1 MKPTN
6 YHLFDFLDFDPDLSR
21 DESLWKAYKPTSVYE
36 KDGDICINVPFQ
48 KQVLSNDMA
57 PDTTSPRE
65 EYTLVI
71 RQYTSGITRLFIG
84 FGEESMTDQSEMLQF
99 SDRVKKL
106 PLQVTQTEGEWL
118 ITTQDGIQRALI
130 HVKPPVLDRWSELLP
145 DPQET
150 LDLRLYPDGKREIR
164 LAAYDHFS
172 PPRYDALPLA
182 FCKRNGVKER
192 ATLSFE
198 SKPDECFAGTGERF
212 AKMDLSGQ
220 TFFLKNQDGQ
230 GVNNRR
236 TYKNIPFYLS
246 SRMYGTFYHTC
257 AHSKLSLAGQSTR
270 SVQFLSDQ
278 AMLDVFIIA
287 GNTMEEILRGY
298 RDLTGYP
305 SMPPLWSFGI
315 WMSRMTY
322 FSADEVNEIC
332 DRMRAEHYPC
342 DVIHLDTGWFKTDSS
357 RMYGTFYHTCAHSK
371 LSLAGQSTRSVQF
384 LSDQAMLD
392 VFIIAGNTMEEILRG
407 YRDLTGYPSMPP
419 LWSFGIW
426 MSRMTYFS
434 ADEVN
439 EICDRMR
446 AEHYPCDVIHLDTGW
461 FKTDWLCE
469 WKFNEERFPDPKG
482 FIQGLKKKGYRVSLW
497 QLPYVAENAEQID
510 EARKNDYIAP
520 LTKKQDSEG
529 SNFSALDYAG
539 TIDFTYPKAT
549 EWYKG
554 LLKNLLDMGVTCIK
568 TDFGEN
574 IHMDALYKGMKPELL
589 NNLYALLYQKA
600 AYEITKDVTGDGI
613 VWARSA
619 WAGCQR
625 YPLHWGGDSCSS
637 WDGMAGSLKGGLHFG
652 LSGFAFW
659 SHDVPGFHTL
669 PNFMNSVVADDV
681 YMRWTQFGV
690 FSSHIRYHGTNKR
703 EPWHYPAIAPIIKKW
718 WKLRYTLIPYII
730 AQSRKAIS
738 SGAPLLQALIFH
750 HPEDKLCWHIDDE
763 YYFGNDFL
771 VAPVMNSENRRDVY
785 LPEGQWVNFFTG
797 EVLEGGRWL
806 KDLDVP
812 LDEMPVY
819 VRQGATIPVYPDEVE
834 CTDEMDLSK
843 SAELHI
849 DNHFKGIFKD

>member
-6 YHLFDFLDFDPDLSR
+6 YHLFDFLDFDLNLSKN
-21 DESLWKAYKPTSVYE
+21 ESLWKACKPTHVCE
-36 KDGDICINVPFQ
+36 KDGDILVTVPFQ
-48 KQVLSNDMA
+48 KQLLANDMA
-57 PDTTSPRE
+57 ADISVPRE
-65 EYTLVI
+65 ESTLLI
-71 RQYTSGITRLFIG
+71 RQYNNKIIRLFAG
-84 FGEESMTDQSEMLQF
+84 FGEEGITDKSEMLQF
-99 SDRVKKL
+99 GDAVKKV
-106 PLQVTQTEGEWL
+106 PLQVKWNDGEWL
-118 ITTQDGIQRALI
+118 ISTEDGVRRAVI
-130 HVKPPVLDRWSELLP
+130 NVKEPQLDRWSELLP

-150 LDLRLYPDGKREIR
+150 LDITLYPDGQKEIR
-164 LAAYDHFS
+164 LSAYDHFS

-182 FCKRNGVKER
+182 YCLKDGKKER
-192 ATLSFE
+192 ATISFE
-198 SKPDECFAGTGERF
+198 CKADECFAGTGERF
-212 AKMDLSGQ
+212 AKMDLSGH

-257 AHSKLSLAGQSTR
+257 AHSKLSLADCSTR
-270 SVQFLSDQ
+270 SVEFLSDQ

-287 GNTMEEILRGY
+287 GDSVEEILRGY

-305 SMPPLWSFGI
+305 SMPPLWSFGT

-332 DRMRAEHYPC
+332 DRMR
-342 DVIHLDTGWFKTDSS
+342 T
-357 RMYGTFYHTCAHSK
+357 
-371 LSLAGQSTRSVQF
+371 
-384 LSDQAMLD
+384 
-392 VFIIAGNTMEEILRG
+392 
-407 YRDLTGYPSMPP
+407 
-419 LWSFGIW
+419 
-426 MSRMTYFS
+426 
-434 ADEVN
+434 
-439 EICDRMR
+439 
-446 AEHYPCDVIHLDTGW
+446 EHYPCDVIHLDTGW

-482 FIQGLKKKGYRVSLW
+482 FIQGLKNKGYRVSLW
-497 QLPYVAENAEQID
+497 QLPYVAEDAEQID
-510 EARKNDYIAP
+510 EARENDYIAP
-520 LTKKQDSEG
+520 LTKKQESEG

-554 LLKNLLDMGVTCIK
+554 LLKKLLDMGVTCIK

-574 IHMDALYKGMKPELL
+574 IHMDAKYKGMKPELL

-613 VWARSA
+613 VWARAA

-690 FSSHIRYHGTNKR
+690 FSSHIRYHGTSKR
-703 EPWHYPAIAPIIKKW
+703 EPWHYPAIAPMVKKW
-718 WKLRYTLIPYII
+718 WKLRYKLIPYII
-730 AQSRKAIS
+730 EQSKKATET
-738 SGAPLLQALIFH
+738 GYPVLRALIFH
-750 HPEDKLCWHIDDE
+750 HPEDKFCWHIDDE
-763 YYFGNDFL
+763 YYFGDDFL

-785 LPEGQWVNFFTG
+785 LPEGKWVNFFTG
-797 EVLEGGRWL
+797 ERYEGGQWL
-806 KDLDVP
+806 RNLEIP
-812 LDEMPVY
+812 LEEMPVY
-819 VRQGATIPVYPDEVE
+819 VRENASISVYNKEVE
-834 CTDEMDLSK
+834 CTDEMDLSQ
-843 SAELHI
+843 SEILHI
-849 DNHFKGIFKD
+849 DTNFKGIWK

>member
-150 LDLRLYPDGKREIR
+150 LD
-164 LAAYDHFS
+164 AYDHFS

-278 AMLDVFIIA
+278 AMLDVFVIA
-287 GNTMEEILRGY
+287 G
-298 RDLTGYP
+298 D
-305 SMPPLWSFGI
+305 
-315 WMSRMTY
+315 
-322 FSADEVNEIC
+322 
-332 DRMRAEHYPC
+332 
-342 DVIHLDTGWFKTDSS
+342 
-357 RMYGTFYHTCAHSK
+357 
-371 LSLAGQSTRSVQF
+371 
-384 LSDQAMLD
+384 
-392 VFIIAGNTMEEILRG
+392 TMEEILRG

-549 EWYKG
+549 EWYKR

-669 PNFMNSVVADDV
+669 PNFMNSIVDDDV

-703 EPWHYPAIAPIIKKW
+703 EPWHYPAIAPMIKKW
-718 WKLRYTLIPYII
+718 WKLRYTLIPYIVE
-730 AQSRKAIS
+730 QSRKAIA

-785 LPEGQWVNFFTG
+785 LPEGKWVNFFTG
-797 EVLEGGRWL
+797 ERLEGGRWL
-806 KDLDVP
+806 KNLDIP

-834 CTDEMDLSK
+834 CTDDMDLSK
-843 SAELHI
+843 SIGLHI
-849 DNHFKGIFKD
+849 DPHFKGIFKN

>member
-278 AMLDVFIIA
+278 AMLDVFVIA
-287 GNTMEEILRGY
+287 G
-298 RDLTGYP
+298 D
-305 SMPPLWSFGI
+305 
-315 WMSRMTY
+315 
-322 FSADEVNEIC
+322 
-332 DRMRAEHYPC
+332 
-342 DVIHLDTGWFKTDSS
+342 
-357 RMYGTFYHTCAHSK
+357 
-371 LSLAGQSTRSVQF
+371 
-384 LSDQAMLD
+384 
-392 VFIIAGNTMEEILRG
+392 TMEEILRG

-549 EWYKG
+549 EWYKR

-589 NNLYALLYQKA
+589 NNLHALLYQKA

-669 PNFMNSVVADDV
+669 PNFMNSIVDDDV

-703 EPWHYPAIAPIIKKW
+703 EPWHYPAIAPMIKKW
-718 WKLRYTLIPYII
+718 WKLRYTLIPYIVE
-730 AQSRKAIS
+730 QSRKAIA

-785 LPEGQWVNFFTG
+785 LPEGKWVNFFTG
-797 EVLEGGRWL
+797 ERLEGGRWL
-806 KDLDVP
+806 KNLDVP

-834 CTDEMDLSK
+834 CTDDMDLSK
-843 SAELHI
+843 SIGLHI
-849 DNHFKGIFKD
+849 DPHFKGIFKN

>member
-1 MKPTN
+1 
-6 YHLFDFLDFDPDLSR
+6 
-21 DESLWKAYKPTSVYE
+21 
-36 KDGDICINVPFQ
+36 
-48 KQVLSNDMA
+48 
-57 PDTTSPRE
+57 
-65 EYTLVI
+65 
-71 RQYTSGITRLFIG
+71 
-84 FGEESMTDQSEMLQF
+84 
-99 SDRVKKL
+99 
-106 PLQVTQTEGEWL
+106 
-118 ITTQDGIQRALI
+118 
-130 HVKPPVLDRWSELLP
+130 
-145 DPQET
+145 
-150 LDLRLYPDGKREIR
+150 
-164 LAAYDHFS
+164 
-172 PPRYDALPLA
+172 
-182 FCKRNGVKER
+182 
-192 ATLSFE
+192 
-198 SKPDECFAGTGERF
+198 
-212 AKMDLSGQ
+212 
-220 TFFLKNQDGQ
+220 
-230 GVNNRR
+230 
-236 TYKNIPFYLS
+236 
-246 SRMYGTFYHTC
+246 
-257 AHSKLSLAGQSTR
+257 
-270 SVQFLSDQ
+270 
-278 AMLDVFIIA
+278 MLDVFVIA
-287 GNTMEEILRGY
+287 GDTMEEILRGY

-322 FSADEVNEIC
+322 FSAE
-332 DRMRAEHYPC
+332 
-342 DVIHLDTGWFKTDSS
+342 
-357 RMYGTFYHTCAHSK
+357 
-371 LSLAGQSTRSVQF
+371 
-384 LSDQAMLD
+384 
-392 VFIIAGNTMEEILRG
+392 
-407 YRDLTGYPSMPP
+407 
-419 LWSFGIW
+419 
-426 MSRMTYFS
+426 
-434 ADEVN
+434 EVN

-549 EWYKG
+549 EWYKR

-669 PNFMNSVVADDV
+669 PNFMNSIVDDDV

-703 EPWHYPAIAPIIKKW
+703 EPWHYPAIAPMIKKW
-718 WKLRYTLIPYII
+718 WKLRYTLIPYIVE
-730 AQSRKAIS
+730 QSRKAIA

-785 LPEGQWVNFFTG
+785 LPEGKWVNFFTG
-797 EVLEGGRWL
+797 ERLEGGRWL
-806 KDLDVP
+806 KNLDIP

-834 CTDEMDLSK
+834 CTDDMDLSK
-843 SAELHI
+843 SIGLHI
-849 DNHFKGIFKD
+849 DPHFKGIFKN

>member
-278 AMLDVFIIA
+278 AMLDVFVIA
-287 GNTMEEILRGY
+287 G
-298 RDLTGYP
+298 D
-305 SMPPLWSFGI
+305 
-315 WMSRMTY
+315 
-322 FSADEVNEIC
+322 
-332 DRMRAEHYPC
+332 
-342 DVIHLDTGWFKTDSS
+342 
-357 RMYGTFYHTCAHSK
+357 
-371 LSLAGQSTRSVQF
+371 
-384 LSDQAMLD
+384 
-392 VFIIAGNTMEEILRG
+392 TMEEILRG

-549 EWYKG
+549 EWYKR

-574 IHMDALYKGMKPELL
+574 IHMDTLYKGMKPELL

-669 PNFMNSVVADDV
+669 PNFMNSIVDDDV

-703 EPWHYPAIAPIIKKW
+703 EPWHYPAIAPMIKKW
-718 WKLRYTLIPYII
+718 WKLRYTLIPYIVE
-730 AQSRKAIS
+730 QSRKAIA

-785 LPEGQWVNFFTG
+785 LPEGKWVNFFTG
-797 EVLEGGRWL
+797 ERLEGGRWL
-806 KDLDVP
+806 KNLDVP

-834 CTDEMDLSK
+834 CTDDMDLSK
-843 SAELHI
+843 SIGLHI
-849 DNHFKGIFKD
+849 DPHFKGIFKN

>member
-278 AMLDVFIIA
+278 AMLDVFVIA
-287 GNTMEEILRGY
+287 G
-298 RDLTGYP
+298 D
-305 SMPPLWSFGI
+305 
-315 WMSRMTY
+315 
-322 FSADEVNEIC
+322 
-332 DRMRAEHYPC
+332 
-342 DVIHLDTGWFKTDSS
+342 
-357 RMYGTFYHTCAHSK
+357 
-371 LSLAGQSTRSVQF
+371 
-384 LSDQAMLD
+384 
-392 VFIIAGNTMEEILRG
+392 TMEEILRG

-539 TIDFTYPKAT
+539 TIDFTYPQAT

-574 IHMDALYKGMKPELL
+574 IHMDALYKSMKPELL

-669 PNFMNSVVADDV
+669 PNFMNSIVDDDV

-703 EPWHYPAIAPIIKKW
+703 EPWHYPAIAPMIKKW
-718 WKLRYTLIPYII
+718 WKLRYTLIPYIVE
-730 AQSRKAIS
+730 QSRKAIA

-785 LPEGQWVNFFTG
+785 LPEGKWVNFFTG
-797 EVLEGGRWL
+797 ERLKGGRWL
-806 KDLDVP
+806 KNLDIP

-834 CTDEMDLSK
+834 CTDDMDLSK
-843 SAELHI
+843 SIGLHI
-849 DNHFKGIFKD
+849 DPHFKGIFKN

>member
-57 PDTTSPRE
+57 PDTASPRE

-278 AMLDVFIIA
+278 AMLDVFVIA
-287 GNTMEEILRGY
+287 GDTMEEILRGY

-342 DVIHLDTGWFKTDSS
+342 DVIHLDTGWFNPKEKWVDARREDILDAPYFHVVFTVPEELNPIIYSNQKFLYAALYHAASDTLSELAADSKYLGTDIG
-357 RMYGTFYHTCAHSK
+357 YICILHTW
-371 LSLAGQSTRSVQF
+371 GSTMNFHPHIHAIV
-384 LSDQAMLD
+384 LGGGLD
-392 VFIIAGNTMEEILRG
+392 VKNHWKDNGKDFFLPIKVISKTFRRKYMAELKQ
-407 YRDLTGYPSMPP
+407 
-419 LWSFGIW
+419 LWENDRLEFHG
-426 MSRMTYFS
+426 S
-434 ADEVN
+434 AAPYKN
-439 EICDRMR
+439 
-446 AEHYPCDVIHLDTGW
+446 YYT
-461 FKTDWLCE
+461 FK
-469 WKFNEERFPDPKG
+469 
-482 FIQGLKKKGYRVSLW
+482 
-497 QLPYVAENAEQID
+497 
-510 EARKNDYIAP
+510 
-520 LTKKQDSEG
+520 
-529 SNFSALDYAG
+529 
-539 TIDFTYPKAT
+539 
-549 EWYKG
+549 
-554 LLKNLLDMGVTCIK
+554 
-568 TDFGEN
+568 
-574 IHMDALYKGMKPELL
+574 ELL
-589 NNLYALLYQKA
+589 NICYAKEWIPYCKKPFDGAESVIRYLGKYTHRIAISNYRIKGMTESTVTFSAKDYKNQGHWKEITLSGEEFIRRFLMHVPPKRFVRIRHYGLLSSRNKKKQIALCRNILGCKKYISKLKDMDAPAIIRLLYN
-600 AYEITKDVTGDGI
+600 KDI
-613 VWARSA
+613 
-619 WAGCQR
+619 CK
-625 YPLHWGGDSCSS
+625 CSS
-637 WDGMAGSLKGGLHFG
+637 CGGKIIPLPTEQHF
-652 LSGFAFW
+652 
-659 SHDVPGFHTL
+659 
-669 PNFMNSVVADDV
+669 
-681 YMRWTQFGV
+681 
-690 FSSHIRYHGTNKR
+690 
-703 EPWHYPAIAPIIKKW
+703 IKPK
-718 WKLRYTLIPYII
+718 P
-730 AQSRKAIS
+730 
-738 SGAPLLQALIFH
+738 H
-750 HPEDKLCWHIDDE
+750 MLC
-763 YYFGNDFL
+763 
-771 VAPVMNSENRRDVY
+771 
-785 LPEGQWVNFFTG
+785 
-797 EVLEGGRWL
+797 
-806 KDLDVP
+806 
-812 LDEMPVY
+812 
-819 VRQGATIPVYPDEVE
+819 
-834 CTDEMDLSK
+834 
-843 SAELHI
+843 
-849 DNHFKGIFKD
+849 